1 MFKWFANKLGQALAW
16 YLDKQ
21 VGDYATFSVTP
32 LGMLRR
38 TLQPG
43 DILLVEGNLRVSV
56 AIKYLTQS
64 CWSHAAFYIG
74 ESHDLTESGAEPNSL
89 IEADIA
95 NGVVAVPLSKYRKF
109 NTRICRPIGLT
120 DEDRNTLVDYMISA
134 QQRGMQYDLK
144 NIVDLVRYLIPKPP
158 VPKRFRRRMLALGSG
173 DPTRTICS
181 SLIARAF
188 QNIRYPIL
196 PHVREQAV
204 YDDED
209 QQYVLRD
216 YLHIRHHSLFTP
228 RDFDLSPYFQVVKP
242 SLAAHFNY
250 KDLPWY
256 EDVMDQ
262 QADAGPSASQ
272 EGAQGDDEKC

>member
-1 MFKWFANKLGQALAW
+1 MFKWFANKFGQALAW

-32 LGMLRR
+32 LSLLRR

-74 ESHDLTESGAEPNSL
+74 ESHDLTESGAEPNAL

-95 NGVVAVPLSKYRKF
+95 NGVIAVPLSKYRKF

-120 DEDRNTLVDYMISA
+120 DEDRKILVDYMISA
-134 QQRGMQYDLK
+134 QRRGMQYDLK
-144 NIVDLVRYLIPKPP
+144 NIVDLLRYLIPKPP

-188 QNIRYPIL
+188 QRIRYPIL
-196 PHVREQAV
+196 PHIREQAV
-204 YDDED
+204 YDDE
-209 QQYVLRD
+209 QQRHVLRD
-216 YLHIRHHSLFTP
+216 YLHIRHHSLYTP

-242 SLAAHFNY
+242 SLAPNFSY

-256 EDVMDQ
+256 EDVVDQ
-262 QADAGPSASQ
+262 QPDAGPSPNQ
-272 EGAQGDDEKC
+272 ETAQGDDEKC